1 MSVAPIVVLKFG
13 SSVLPDESGLP
24 GVVGEIGRWIRRGYR
39 VIAVVSALGDT
50 TDRLI
55 RRAKL
60 LARFPDDAAKAALVA
75 VGESETAGVLG
86 LALGEAGLAANVL
99 DPGDIGLRTT
109 GPLLDAQPES
119 LDVQAVRRALA
130 DRPILIIPGF
140 IGRDE
145 LGRTSLLGRGGSDF
159 SALYFAQKLHAQRC
173 VLFKDVD
180 GLYDRDPAQHP
191 GVARRYRTIRW
202 DDVLE
207 LSEGIVQHKGV
218 RFAKDHGFSFTVAR
232 LGNEGGSTIGPGP
245 TLLEGDSRE
254 DVA

>member
-1 MSVAPIVVLKFG
+1 MSVSPIVVLKFG

-24 GVVGEIGRWIRRGYR
+24 GVVGEIGRWVRRGFR

-60 LARFPDDAAKAALVA
+60 LARVPDDAAKAALVA
-75 VGESETAGVLG
+75 IGEAETTGVLG
-86 LALGEAGLAANVL
+86 LALGEAGLLANIL
-99 DPGDIGLRTT
+99 DPGALGLRTS

-119 LDVQAVRRALA
+119 LDVPIVRQALA
-130 DRPILIIPGF
+130 DRPILIVPGF

-159 SALYFAQKLHAQRC
+159 SALFFAQKLHAERC

-180 GLYDRDPAQHP
+180 GLYDRDPAAHP

-202 DDVLE
+202 DDVLA
-207 LSEGIVQHKGV
+207 LDEGIVQHKGV

-232 LGNEGGSTIGPGP
+232 LGAEGGTTIGPGP
-245 TLLEGDSRE
+245 SVLEGQGRE
-254 DVA
+254 NVA